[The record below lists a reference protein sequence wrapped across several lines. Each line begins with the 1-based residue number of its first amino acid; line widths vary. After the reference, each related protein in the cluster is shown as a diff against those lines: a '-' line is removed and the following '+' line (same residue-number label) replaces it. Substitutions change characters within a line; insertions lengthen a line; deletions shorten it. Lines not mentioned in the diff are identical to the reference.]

1 MRDDFARQLARYAVD
16 SLIEEVS
23 LTPKPGL
30 VDKAGSNSHHDMDWG
45 LLVHSAQSLY
55 PIFFAIVQ
63 CSYQQPISQEM
74 REKIASIGR
83 EGEALMLEETKG
95 VNTHKGAIWTL
106 GLMTSVLASDCN
118 TIVGKRIE
126 NAEQLLNLCGQL
138 ASYKDRNY
146 TAAQITK
153 GEHLRKAYQVR
164 SAAVEASEGY
174 PALKK
179 VLQRS
184 LYHRQNPAL
193 KLREWLL
200 QLITIIDDTCI
211 ISRSDFK
218 TLATF
223 KDLAMTVLDMQ
234 DLDTEQAIIS
244 YQELC
249 NYAVEKKISPGGS
262 ADLLAGLIFI
272 EKVGLL

>member
-1 MRDDFARQLARYAVD
+1 MRDNFAKQLAQYAVD

-30 VDKAGSNSHHDMDWG
+30 VDKAGSNSHQDMDWR
-45 LLVHSAQSLY
+45 LLVRSAKTLY
-55 PIFFAIVQ
+55 PVFFTIAQ

-83 EGEALMLEETKG
+83 NGEELMLEETKG
-95 VNTHKGAIWTL
+95 INTHKGAIWTL

-118 TIVGKRIE
+118 TVEGKRIKS
-126 NAEQLLNLCGQL
+126 AEQLLNLCGQL

-146 TAAQITK
+146 TVAKITK
-153 GEHLRKAYQVR
+153 GEYLRRSYHVR
-164 SAAVEASEGY
+164 SAAVEAAEGY

-179 VLQRS
+179 VLQKP
-184 LYHRQNPAL
+184 LYHRQDPAL

-200 QLITIIDDTCI
+200 QLITILDDTCI
-211 ISRSDFK
+211 ISRSDFE
-218 TLATF
+218 TLAIF
-223 KDLAMTVLDMQ
+223 KDLAKKVLDMQ
-234 DLDTEQAIIS
+234 DLATESAINS

-249 NYAVEKKISPGGS
+249 SYAIKKNISPGGS
-262 ADLLAGLIFI
+262 ADLLAGLIFM
-272 EKVGLL
+272 EKAGLL